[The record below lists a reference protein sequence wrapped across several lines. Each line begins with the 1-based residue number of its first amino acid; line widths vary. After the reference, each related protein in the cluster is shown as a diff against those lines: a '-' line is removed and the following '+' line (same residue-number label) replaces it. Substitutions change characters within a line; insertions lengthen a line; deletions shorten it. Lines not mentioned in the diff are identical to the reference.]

1 MSYRQIYNKA
11 KSLLAQRH
19 NEELHTIM
27 VELGYSKEAKA
38 NKKVVKEEAE
48 EVLSP
53 KEEKKEE
60 KIVKKAQK
68 EIDKII
74 EAQTKA

>member
-19 NEELHTIM
+19 NEELHSIM
-27 VELGYSKEAKA
+27 SELGYTKEDKKSK
-38 NKKVVKEEAE
+38 KEVEPKE

-53 KEEKKEE
+53 KEAKKEE
-60 KIVKKAQK
+60 KIVEKAQK
-68 EIDKII
+68 EIDKIVKS
-74 EAQTKA
+74 QLKA